1 MTMNHQGNKPELNP
15 DLVQCDQLGTPKLR
29 MQEELDPTVYARR
42 VRNEGIRF
50 LNTNGNEDMTQERS
64 DQIIWYYLNPRN
76 GGQEDSPADAAL
88 REFLRDFMPRANRRL
103 EQHPGDPN
111 NAQAAFTLI
120 CRTNENKNLKSIFM
134 TDLRRWNEERNLS
147 NLDNNS
153 PTLRFVLAPR
163 KRYRRVVEEFF
174 DALYFQY
181 EQEPINGSAI
191 ASKLNKD
198 FLEMRMLA
206 CAVFQSQETITM
218 NRAAHNER

>member
-1 MTMNHQGNKPELNP
+1 MTMNHQGNEPEM
-15 DLVQCDQLGTPKLR
+15 KR
-29 MQEELDPTVYARR
+29 DPTVYTRR

-64 DQIIWYYLNPRN
+64 DQLIWYYLNPRN

-120 CRTNENKNLKSIFM
+120 CRANTKSENSDVSVTIFM

-147 NLDNNS
+147 NLDNDS

-163 KRYRRVVEEFF
+163 RRYRRVVEELF

-181 EQEPINGSAI
+181 EQEPINGLAI
-191 ASKLNKD
+191 ESP
-198 FLEMRMLA
+198 EMRMLA
-206 CAVFQSQETITM
+206 CAVFQSQEAITI
-218 NRAAHNER
+218 NRTAHNEQ